1 MVKQLLTIMLL
12 LSMALSASAK
22 KVSVATAKTV
32 AASFLRMDEAML
44 QYHTFPYGTI

>member
-22 KVSVATAKTV
+22 KGVCGKSEGRGSQFFAI
-32 AASFLRMDEAML
+32 
-44 QYHTFPYGTI
+44 G